1 MVFLLVSEF
10 YSYYVYLQ
18 THTWEFMMSIVR
30 AVTAAFTLM
39 AVASTAGAATVSIN
53 AESFGAGAASAAA
66 ARAAQTAFHSGAVR
80 STTED
85 FEGFA
90 VSGSPASFTAP
101 TIETAV
107 GDFTSIAPARASGA
121 PLSPAAQ
128 LHVRD
133 GSGNTSNRFNT
144 TLGGSNYL
152 DSNDNNGILWTVP
165 GSASL
170 GAFDRIS
177 FLATDIDDVGNVQF
191 SLTAGGDVLDTI
203 FNPPAPSATVKNA
216 LGDGELLL
224 FTLLFGEQVSDLTV
238 EMIGGVGDGFA
249 LDDVTVSAVPLPA
262 AAWMLLAG
270 VGALAGIGRARR
282 AA

>member
-1 MVFLLVSEF
+1 
-10 YSYYVYLQ
+10 
-18 THTWEFMMSIVR
+18 MSIVR

-39 AVASTAGAATVSIN
+39 AVASAANAATVSIT
-53 AESFGAGAASAAA
+53 AQSFGAGPASAGA
-66 ARAAQTAFHSGAVR
+66 ARDAQAAFHSGAVR

-85 FEGFA
+85 FEGFT

-101 TIETAV
+101 KIETAV
-107 GDFTSIAPARASGA
+107 GDFENIDPARASGA
-121 PLSPAAQ
+121 PLSPADQ
-128 LHVRD
+128 LHVRN

-152 DSNDNNGILWTVP
+152 DSNDNNGILWKVP

-170 GAFDRIS
+170 GMFDQIS
-177 FLATDIDDVGNVQF
+177 FLATDIDDVGAVQF
-191 SLTAGGDVLDTI
+191 SLTAGGDVLDTV
-203 FNPPAPSATVKNA
+203 FNPPAPSASVKNVA
-216 LGDGELLL
+216 GDGELLL
-224 FTLLFGEQVSDLTV
+224 FTLLFSEQVSDLTV
-238 EMIGGVGDGFA
+238 SMIGGTGDGFA

-270 VGALAGIGRARR
+270 VGALVGIGRARR